1 MIHRSRTPWL
11 AMLMLIAV
19 LGVAVGCASGEAA
32 PEPAGAGDQTSAQA
46 GSFRLSRVR
55 GGLGDA
61 VGVVHAPR
69 QANRLYI
76 VQQSGTIRILQRG
89 RLVGTPFLDIS
100 DDVTSGGEQGL
111 LGLAFHPDYVRN
123 GRFYVY
129 HTNSSGDQQQV
140 VEYRR
145 GANGRAN
152 PGSARVLLS
161 MDDSMSNHNGGHL
174 VFGPDGFL
182 YIGTGDGG
190 GGGDP
195 DDNAQNRDS
204 LLGKILRI
212 DVDSRA
218 PGKQYGIP
226 ADNPFAGGGGAP
238 EVYSYGLRNPWAFSF
253 DRVRG
258 DIWIGDVGQGEIEEV
273 DFRRRGGARGV
284 NFGWNAFEGRS
295 PFEDGGP
302 VQGRAPVRPMAQY
315 THANGC
321 SITGGYV
328 YRGTRVP
335 ALRGRYVFADFC
347 DGNLWTM
354 RAGPN
359 PGAKR
364 DDTGRLGV
372 TLSNV
377 TAFGEGLNG
386 ELYVLANGSLYR
398 FVRR

>member
-1 MIHRSRTPWL
+1 MIPRSRTPWL
-11 AMLMLIAV
+11 ATLSLIAV
-19 LGVAVGCASGEAA
+19 LGLAVACASGEAA
-32 PEPAGAGDQTSAQA
+32 PEPAAADHTSAA
-46 GSFRLSRVR
+46 AASFRLSRVKT
-55 GGLGDA
+55 GLGDA
-61 VGVVHAPR
+61 IGVYHAPG
-69 QANRLYI
+69 QANRLYL
-76 VQQSGTIRILQRG
+76 VQQSGTIRVLQRG
-89 RLVGTPFLDIS
+89 KLVGTPFLDIS
-100 DDVTSGGEQGL
+100 GDVKSGGEQGL
-111 LGLAFHPDYVRN
+111 LGLAFHPDYARN

-129 HTNSSGDQQQV
+129 YTNSSGDQQQV

-152 PGSARVLLS
+152 PASARVLLS
-161 MDDSMSNHNGGHL
+161 MDDHMENHNGGHM

-190 GGGDP
+190 GAGDP

-212 DVDSRA
+212 DVNSRA

-226 ADNPFAGGGGAP
+226 ANNPFVGGGGAP
-238 EVYSYGLRNPWAFSF
+238 EVYAYGLRNPWGFSF
-253 DRVRG
+253 DRARG
-258 DIWIGDVGQGEIEEV
+258 DIWIGDVGQNDIEEV
-273 DFRRRGGARGV
+273 DFRLRGGARGV

-295 PFEDGGP
+295 PFDGGGP
-302 VQGRAPVRPMAQY
+302 IQGSAPVGPVAQY
-315 THANGC
+315 THDEGC
-321 SITGGYV
+321 SITGGFV

-347 DGNLWTM
+347 SGKLWTM
-354 RAGPN
+354 RAGPK
-359 PGAKR
+359 PGPKR

-377 TAFGEGLNG
+377 TGFGEGLNG
-386 ELYVLANGSLYR
+386 DLYVLANGSLYR

>member
-1 MIHRSRTPWL
+1 ML
-11 AMLMLIAV
+11 ALIAV
-19 LGVAVGCASGEAA
+19 LGIAVGCASGEAA
-32 PEPAGAGDQTSAQA
+32 RAPAGAGDQTSAQA

-61 VGVVHAPR
+61 VRVTHAPR

-76 VQQSGTIRILQRG
+76 VQQGGTIRILQRG

-100 DDVTSGGEQGL
+100 DEVTSGGEQGL
-111 LGLAFHPDYVRN
+111 LGLAFHPDYIRN

-129 HTNSSGDQQQV
+129 HTSSSGDQQRV

-152 PGSARVLLS
+152 PGSARLLLS
-161 MDDSMSNHNGGHL
+161 MDDSMANHNGGPL

-238 EVYSYGLRNPWAFSF
+238 EVYSYGLRNPWGFSF

-258 DIWIGDVGQGEIEEV
+258 DIWIGDVGENDIEEV

-295 PFEDGGP
+295 PFDGGP
-302 VQGRAPVRPMAQY
+302 VQGRAPVRPVAQY
-315 THANGC
+315 THADGC

-328 YRGTRVP
+328 YRGTRAP

-347 DGNLWTM
+347 SGKLWTM
-354 RAGPN
+354 RAGPT
-359 PGAKR
+359 PGSKR

-372 TLSNV
+372 RLSNV

-386 ELYVLANGSLYR
+386 DLYVLANGSLYR
-398 FVRR
+398 FARR